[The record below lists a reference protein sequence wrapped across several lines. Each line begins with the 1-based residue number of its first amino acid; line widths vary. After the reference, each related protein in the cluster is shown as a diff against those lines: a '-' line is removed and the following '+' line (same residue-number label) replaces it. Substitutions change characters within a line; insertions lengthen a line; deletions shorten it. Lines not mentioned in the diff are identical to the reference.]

1 MPVTYLPKFRTSSGQ
16 EPRMAAA
23 FSFPAES
30 QTFAF
35 FREHLSIMAGA
46 VGRLVFGSMGR
57 LRIPHSPCRQ

>member
-1 MPVTYLPKFRTSSGQ
+1 
-16 EPRMAAA
+16 MAAA